1 MYRMKDFYVPGK
13 KRKWQAKDETI
24 KIKYASNYMKGGM
37 NQSCACLQK
46 KSKHD
51 FHETAISFLMVRLKE
66 NIFFV
71 WVKMNYKRNAH

>member
-1 MYRMKDFYVPGK
+1 
-13 KRKWQAKDETI
+13 
-24 KIKYASNYMKGGM
+24 MKGGM

-71 WVKMNYKRNAH
+71 

>member
-1 MYRMKDFYVPGK
+1 
-13 KRKWQAKDETI
+13 
-24 KIKYASNYMKGGM
+24 MKGDM

-51 FHETAISFLMVRLKE
+51 FYLALFHETAISFLMVRLKE

-71 WVKMNYKRNAH
+71 